1 MYKPSESFKK
11 HLSKQ
16 GEEDLKRKE
25 AYLKKLTNDYHM
37 DMDDLVFKSIDE
49 LYALLVSETRTRT
62 TKAEPKTLEERD
74 RDRMFEYNI
83 KKLSK

>member
-1 MYKPSESFKK
+1 MYKPNESFKK

-25 AYLKKLTNDYHM
+25 TYLKKLTNDYHM

-62 TKAEPKTLEERD
+62 TKAKPKTLEERD
-74 RDRMFEYNI
+74 RDRIFEYNI